1 MSDTTLIRG
10 GTVVTAER
18 QWRADVLIAG
28 ETVAAVGEGLQAPA
42 GAKMI
47 DAGGAFV
54 MPGGIDPHVHME
66 LPFMGTV
73 SVDDFLSGTACAAA
87 GGTTMLIDFC
97 IPAPQQSMLEAYRTW
112 RERAKKA
119 TADYGFHMAVTWWSE
134 QVFKEM
140 GTLCREHGI
149 NSFKHFMAYKNAIM
163 VDDATLIASFERA
176 RDLGAICMVHAEN
189 GDLVFRMQQEI
200 FARGI
205 HGPEGHPLSRGPEVE
220 GEAANRA
227 CQIASVVGVPL
238 YVVHTSCRQAMEAIA
253 RAKMAG
259 HRVFGESLVQHLVID
274 DAVYR
279 NTDWRSAAHHVMS
292 PPFRA
297 PEHQQAL
304 WGGLQG
310 GTIEVIGTDH
320 CTFRTD
326 QKAMGIVHRNEKTC
340 KWQGIDERAQR
351 CTLLQHEMERVHR
364 EHQTHECNDTHQGAK
379 AGLVFGPPLTLL
391 VGRGRILQ
399 SFQDRVGNL
408 QRRVVPN
415 RNDRED
421 DDASDSDQPRQE
433 IIARRRGILGQERKH
448 GALVVLSLA
457 ESSIHHGDQRREKQG
472 RTVERLYPSMHALS
486 VRDARLLKVVAPGSL
501 DPLDPL
507 HGHDKLHDTLDDK
520 LLGR

>member
-10 GTVVTAER
+10 GTIVTAER
-18 QWRADVLIAG
+18 EWRGDVLIAG
-28 ETVAAVGEGLQAPA
+28 EKVAAVGEGLQAPA
-42 GAKMI
+42 GAKVI
-47 DAGGAFV
+47 EAGGAYV

-87 GGTTMLIDFC
+87 GGTTMIIDFC
-97 IPAPQQSMLEAYRTW
+97 IPAPQQSMLEAYKVW
-112 RERAKKA
+112 RERARKA
-119 TADYGFHMAVTWWSE
+119 TADYSFHMAVTWWGE
-134 QVFKEM
+134 QVFNEM
-140 GTLCREHGI
+140 GTLCREHGV

-227 CQIASVVGVPL
+227 CQIAGVVGVPL
-238 YVVHTSCRQAMEAIA
+238 YVVHTSCRQAMDAIA
-253 RAKMAG
+253 RAKLAG

-274 DAVYR
+274 DSVYR

-297 PEHQQAL
+297 PDHQQAL

-320 CTFRTD
+320 CTFRTE
-326 QKAMGIVHRNEKTC
+326 QKAAGKSDFRKIPNGTGGLEERMSVLWHHGVGTGRITPCEFVAATSANAARIFNIHPRKGTIAVGSDADIVVWDPKATRTLGVKHHHSRNDFNIFEGMQVTGAAAVTLSRGTIL
-340 KWQGIDERAQR
+340 WQDGK
-351 CTLLQHEMERVHR
+351 LQPR
-364 EHQTHECNDTHQGAK
+364 E
-379 AGLVFGPPLTLL
+379 
-391 VGRGRILQ
+391 GRGQYIERPCFTDYARSQ
-399 SFQDRVGNL
+399 TV
-408 QRRVVPN
+408 
-415 RNDRED
+415 RNKHFAPTAVE
-421 DDASDSDQPRQE
+421 RQE
-433 IIARRRGILGQERKH
+433 F
-448 GALVVLSLA
+448 V
-457 ESSIHHGDQRREKQG
+457 
-472 RTVERLYPSMHALS
+472 P
-486 VRDARLLKVVAPGSL
+486 
-501 DPLDPL
+501 
-507 HGHDKLHDTLDDK
+507 
-520 LLGR
+520 

>member
-18 QWRADVLIAG
+18 QWRADVLVAG
-28 ETVAAVGEGLQAPA
+28 EKVAAVAEQLQAPA
-42 GAKMI
+42 DAKVI

-87 GGTTMLIDFC
+87 GGTTMIIDFC
-97 IPAPQQSMLEAYRTW
+97 IPAPQQSMLEAYKTW

-119 TADYGFHMAVTWWSE
+119 TADYSFHMAVTWWSE
-134 QVFKEM
+134 QVAKEM
-140 GTLCREHGI
+140 GTLCREHGV

-163 VDDATLIASFERA
+163 VDDATLIASFEQA
-176 RDLGAICMVHAEN
+176 RDLGAICLVHAEN

-227 CQIASVVGVPL
+227 CQIAAVVGVPL

-259 HRVFGESLVQHLVID
+259 HRVYGESLVQHLVID
-274 DAVYR
+274 DSVYR

-326 QKAMGIVHRNEKTC
+326 QKAMGKDDFRKIPNGTGGLE
-340 KWQGIDERAQR
+340 ER
-351 CTLLQHEMERVHR
+351 M
-364 EHQTHECNDTHQGAK
+364 
-379 AGLVFGPPLTLL
+379 
-391 VGRGRILQ
+391 
-399 SFQDRVGNL
+399 S
-408 QRRVVPN
+408 
-415 RNDRED
+415 
-421 DDASDSDQPRQE
+421 
-433 IIARRRGILGQERKH
+433 
-448 GALVVLSLA
+448 VLW
-457 ESSIHHGDQRREKQG
+457 HHGVGTG
-472 RTVERLYPSMHALS
+472 RLTPSEFVAATS
-486 VRDARLLKVVAPGSL
+486 TNAARIFNVHPRKGTIAPGSDADIVVW
-501 DPLDPL
+501 DPKATRTLGVATHHSRNDFSIFEGMQVTGAAAVTMSRGTILWNNGQLQPREG
-507 HGHDKLHDTLDDK
+507 HGQYVMRPCFSDFARSQATHNAHFAPTAIE
-520 LLGR
+520 RQEFVP